1 MHITFLNWKC
11 GILQI
16 EHVGLCKIYGMGQM
30 AVVKITLQYM
40 PLTSS
45 SIYRPSINKF
55 ISK

>member
-30 AVVKITLQYM
+30 AVVKITLHYA
-40 PLTSS
+40 THF
-45 SIYRPSINKF
+45 KF
-55 ISK
+55 YL